1 MVLYSAPIHCGRRR
15 GGRTRWAASRRASGR
30 SNPGRTSVFDLLR
43 IYLGIGLFVKGILFL
58 TDMGS
63 LSDMLMQSERF
74 QPISFLLTHYIP
86 IAHIGGGLMM
96 AIGLWTRTAILANI
110 PVLFGAVFFVYFEQ
124 GLFTQN
130 QGLEF
135 TALVLFLLMRASDL
149 GAGPVVG
156 GPLPQDTRRL
166 PNSRDPA

>member
-1 MVLYSAPIHCGRRR
+1 M
-15 GGRTRWAASRRASGR
+15 SGLTETFR
-30 SNPGRTSVFDLLR
+30 KVEANKDLCFDLLR

-58 TDMGS
+58 TDMS
-63 LSDMLMQSERF
+63 TLSDLLLQSGKF

-86 IAHIGGGLMM
+86 LAHVGGGFMM

-110 PVLFGAVFFVYFEQ
+110 PVLFGAVFFVYFEK

-135 TALVLFLLMRASDL
+135 TALVFFLLIVLLIWGPGRWSVDNYL
-149 GAGPVVG
+149 KKAGP
-156 GPLPQDTRRL
+156 PE
-166 PNSRDPA
+166 

>member
-1 MVLYSAPIHCGRRR
+1 MEQVL
-15 GGRTRWAASRRASGR
+15 TRWFAGVESRKDLC
-30 SNPGRTSVFDLLR
+30 FDLLR

-58 TDMGS
+58 TDMTT
-63 LSDMLMQSERF
+63 LSDLLMKAGRF
-74 QPISFLLTHYIP
+74 QPLTFLLTHYIP
-86 IAHIGGGLMM
+86 LAHIGGGFMM

-135 TALVLFLLMRASDL
+135 TALVLFLLIVLLIWGPGAWSVDTYL
-149 GAGPVVG
+149 KKAGP
-156 GPLPQDTRRL
+156 PE
-166 PNSRDPA
+166 